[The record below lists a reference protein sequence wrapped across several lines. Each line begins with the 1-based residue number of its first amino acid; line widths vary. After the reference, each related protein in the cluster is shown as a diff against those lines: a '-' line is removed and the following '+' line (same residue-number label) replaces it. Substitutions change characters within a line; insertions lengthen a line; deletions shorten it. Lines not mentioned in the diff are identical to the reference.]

1 MLDKNLLRGAIVKK
15 GFTQELLAEMIGMSS
30 NTLSSRINGLSSFNT
45 DEIDRICQA
54 LDIVEDS
61 EKVDIFLSSSSQK
74 WDK

>member
-30 NTLSSRINGLSSFNT
+30 NTLSSRINGLSFFNT

-61 EKVDIFLSSSSQK
+61 EKVDIFLSSPSQK
-74 WDK
+74 RDN